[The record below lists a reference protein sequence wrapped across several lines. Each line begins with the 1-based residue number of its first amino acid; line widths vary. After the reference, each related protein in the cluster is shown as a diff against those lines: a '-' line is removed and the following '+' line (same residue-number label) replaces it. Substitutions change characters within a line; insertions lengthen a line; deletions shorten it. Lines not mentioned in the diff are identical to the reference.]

1 METTIFYI
9 IIGILVF
16 DYALERLLDGLN
28 ASRMGQAIPKEL
40 EGLYDQQK
48 YEKQQL
54 YQQTN
59 TRFTLISSTFSLL
72 VVLVFL
78 LVEGFAHLHSFAVGA
93 SGNPIVQALVFFG
106 VLMFAQDIL
115 GIPFELYKTFVIEER
130 FGFNKI
136 TGKLFV
142 ADKVKG
148 WLLLIVLG
156 GGALFMITWF
166 YYRTTDMFWIY
177 AWLMVGGITLFL
189 TMFYSNLIVPLFN
202 KQTEL
207 ADGELK
213 TAIEDFA
220 ATVDFS
226 VKDIFV
232 LDGSKRSSK
241 ANAYFSGLGGKKRIV
256 LFDTLINDLTTDEVV
271 AVLAHEIGH
280 YKKKHTLQ
288 GMVISIAQMGV
299 LFYLL
304 SLFLGQAV
312 FSQALGVD
320 AAVFHVGLVAFGIL
334 YSPVSLLTGL
344 LMNAWSRKNE
354 YQADDFATNNFSGK
368 ALGDALKKLSL
379 NHLSNL
385 TPHPAYVFF
394 YYSHPSLHQRLVA
407 MNLSANGSG
416 PNEYSGNK

>member
-1 METTIFYI
+1 METTIYYI

-28 ASRMGQAIPKEL
+28 ASRMGQSIPNEL
-40 EGLYDQQK
+40 AGLYDQQK
-48 YEKQQL
+48 YETQQL

-59 TRFTLISSTFSLL
+59 TRFTLISSTFSLV

-78 LVEGFAHLHSFAVGA
+78 SLSGFARVHDFAVGA
-93 SGNPIVQALVFFG
+93 TGSPIMQALVFFG
-106 VLMFAQDIL
+106 VLMVAQDIL

-142 ADKVKG
+142 ADKIKG

-156 GGALFMITWF
+156 GAVLFMITWF
-166 YYRTTDMFWIY
+166 YYRTTDMFWLY
-177 AWLMVGGITLFL
+177 AWLMVGGISLFF

-207 ADGELK
+207 EDGELK
-213 TAIEDFA
+213 SAIEDFA
-220 ATVDFS
+220 ETVDFS
-226 VKDIFV
+226 VKDIYV
-232 LDGSKRSSK
+232 LDGSKRSTK
-241 ANAYFSGLGGKKRIV
+241 ANAYFTGLGSKKRIV
-256 LFDTLINDLTTDEVV
+256 LFDTLINDLTVDEVV

-288 GMVISIAQMGV
+288 GIVISIAQMGV
-299 LFYLL
+299 MFYLL

-312 FSQALGVD
+312 FSQALGAQD
-320 AAVFHVGLVAFGIL
+320 AVFHIGLVAFGML
-334 YSPVSLLTGL
+334 YSPVSLVTGL
-344 LMNAWSRKNE
+344 LMNVWSRKNE
-354 YQADDFATNNFSGK
+354 YQADDFANKHFSAK

-394 YYSHPSLHQRLVA
+394 YYSHPSLHQRLMA
-407 MNLSANGSG
+407 MKSTD
-416 PNEYSGNK
+416 PKK